1 MAVLNNNVELHNVV
15 LSPEEKLWRAVMATA
30 IFDALHT
37 PKKTKKGKY
46 KVFTELSDVNEA
58 REWFK
63 TRKGS
68 FETVCEALN
77 LDSDTVHKKM
87 NTKIR
92 QKQFIER
99 IEKNMS
105 GTIICPNCN
114 GNGYVGNSKKE
125 DQQDDCITCKNQG
138 EIALT
143 DETIW
148 NTLQFITRKQ

>member
-63 TRKGS
+63 TREGS

-77 LDSDTVHKKM
+77 LDPDTVHKTM
-87 NTKIR
+87 NKKIR
-92 QKQFIER
+92 QQQFIER
-99 IEKNMS
+99 IEK
-105 GTIICPNCN
+105 I
-114 GNGYVGNSKKE
+114 
-125 DQQDDCITCKNQG
+125 
-138 EIALT
+138 
-143 DETIW
+143 
-148 NTLQFITRKQ
+148 